1 MKTKPAKPTRQQ
13 LERKLL
19 ESEAL
24 ALYRY
29 GSAYTDIGK
38 ASTDHLM
45 ASGVLLQL
53 TALGGREI
61 IRPVVIRDGLSPD
74 TIECLKRDIKRS
86 SDQACELRV
95 KEVES

>member
-1 MKTKPAKPTRQQ
+1 MKTKPVKLTRQQ

-19 ESEAL
+19 EAESMAPF
-24 ALYRY
+24 RY
-29 GSAYTDIGK
+29 GFAHKDIGK
-38 ASTDHLM
+38 ASTDYLM

-53 TALGGREI
+53 TVLGGREI
-61 IRPVVIRDGLSPD
+61 ISPVVIRDGLSAD

-95 KEVES
+95 KGD

>member
-1 MKTKPAKPTRQQ
+1 MKQPKPKKPTRQQ

-19 ESEAL
+19 EAESSAL
-24 ALYRY
+24 GRY
-29 GSAYTDIGK
+29 GSAHRNIGK

-61 IRPVVIRDGLSPD
+61 INPVVIRDGLSAD
-74 TIECLKRDIKRS
+74 TIECLKRDIRRS
-86 SDQACELRV
+86 NDLACAFGV
-95 KEVES
+95 KGD